1 MPFGIVGASQSI
13 LKALNGVGG
22 YGTTEVILG
31 GLGTAAEGRL
41 NCQ

>member
-13 LKALNGVGG
+13 RKALNGVGG
-22 YGTTEVILG
+22 YGTTVVMFG
-31 GLGTAAEGRL
+31 GLGTAEGRL